1 MFKAILLQVVATV
14 LVALA
19 AAPIVGSRGALS
31 AALGGAALIIP
42 NLLFAL
48 RVKAATRIEGATH
61 AALFLVG
68 VFAKTALTLALL
80 FVISHWYRDLHWLS
94 LLAGL
99 FVALQSNVFALLMK
113 N

>member
-1 MFKAILLQVVATV
+1 MFKAIFLQAVATALTALVVAV
-14 LVALA
+14 V
-19 AAPIVGSRGALS
+19 VGSRGALS
-31 AALGGAALIIP
+31 AVFGCAAIIVP

-48 RVKAATRIEGATH
+48 RLKAASRIEGASH
-61 AALFLVG
+61 AAVFLFG
-68 VFAKTALTLALL
+68 VFAKFALTLALL

-99 FVALQSNVFALLMK
+99 FMALQSNVFALLMK